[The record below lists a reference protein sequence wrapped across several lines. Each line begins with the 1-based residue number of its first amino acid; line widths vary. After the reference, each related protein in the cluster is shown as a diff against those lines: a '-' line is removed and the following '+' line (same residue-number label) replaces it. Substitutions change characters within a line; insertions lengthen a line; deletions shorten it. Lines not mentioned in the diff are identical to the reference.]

1 MKALTFVSM
10 ALLAIS
16 GATAQ
21 PLTVQSVDASPT
33 ASFQAKQANLAV
45 SCICMRCWIG
55 G

>member
-10 ALLAIS
+10 ILLATS

-21 PLTVQSVDASPT
+21 PSTVQAVDAAPV
-33 ASFQAKQANLAV
+33 ASFQVKQADLAV
-45 SCICMRCWIG
+45 FRICMRCLIG